1 MKGTIDMTDALT
13 LTGVNKTYA
22 GSDFAL
28 RDVSFSLPAGSIMG
42 LVGANGAGKSTTI
55 DCILGTLKPQAGSIR
70 VFGREI
76 SDDDTTLRDAI
87 GVVYDGD
94 NFPGYLT
101 ASQLSHILRDVYRQ
115 WDETLFQELLQR
127 FHLDV
132 RKKISRYS
140 KGMTMTLA
148 IAAALAHHPT
158 LLILDEATSGLDP
171 LVRAD
176 VLDLL
181 LAFVEDET
189 HAVLLSSHITSDLAQ
204 IADRLTFLHEGRVIL
219 SEEKDALLYDYGI
232 LRCRKAQFATLDAT
246 DILAY
251 KQEAYQIS
259 VLVADRERMARKY
272 PDVTMDRAD
281 IDEILRLLVK
291 GVRDERIIA

>member
-171 LVRAD
+171 LVRED

-272 PDVTMDRAD
+272 PDVTMDSAD

>member
-148 IAAALAHHPT
+148 IAAALAHQPT

-171 LVRAD
+171 LVRED

>member
-171 LVRAD
+171 LVRED

>member
-171 LVRAD
+171 LVRED

-251 KQEAYQIS
+251 KQEACQIS

>member
-171 LVRAD
+171 LVRED

-232 LRCRKAQFATLDAT
+232 LRCRKAQFAALDAT

>member
-171 LVRAD
+171 LVRED

-219 SEEKDALLYDYGI
+219 SEKKDALLYDYGI
-232 LRCRKAQFATLDAT
+232 LRCRKAQFAALDRT

-259 VLVADRERMARKY
+259 VLVADREKMTRKY
-272 PDVTMDRAD
+272 PDVMMDHAE

-291 GVRDERIIA
+291 GERDERIIA

>member
-55 DCILGTLKPQAGSIR
+55 DCTLGTLKPQAGSIR

-171 LVRAD
+171 LVRED

>member
-13 LTGVNKTYA
+13 LTGVSKTYA

-28 RDVSFSLPAGSIMG
+28 KDVSFSLPAGSIMG

-55 DCILGTLKPQAGSIR
+55 GCILGTLKPQFGNIR

-76 SDDDTTLRDAI
+76 SDDDTALRDAV

-101 ASQLSHILRDVYRQ
+101 ASQLSYILRDVYSQ
-115 WDETLFQELLQR
+115 WDDALFQELLTR
-127 FHLDV
+127 FHLDD

-171 LVRAD
+171 LVREE

-181 LAFVEDET
+181 LDFVGDET
-189 HAVLLSSHITSDLAQ
+189 RAVLLSSHITSDLAQ